1 MPPPQPEPTPA
12 PPADRD
18 AARDELLPHLD
29 AAYNLAR
36 WLTRN
41 DHDAADVVQESFL
54 RAVRFIAQRRTGSAR
69 AWLLQIVRNTSHTWL
84 ARNRTKSAP
93 ADMLDHL
100 TAPDSTSPDLL
111 LQRRHDADA
120 VRRAI
125 ELLPDEF
132 RETIVLR
139 EIEGLPYRE
148 IAQVLAVP
156 VGTVMSRLS
165 RARERLKELL
175 ADYHA
180 EVSHEL

>member
-1 MPPPQPEPTPA
+1 MPPAAPQSTPA

-18 AARDELLPHLD
+18 AARDQLLPHLD

-36 WLTRN
+36 WLCRN
-41 DHDAADVVQESFL
+41 DHDAADIVQESFL
-54 RAVRFIAQRRTGSAR
+54 RAVRFRDQFRNGSPR
-69 AWLLQIVRNTSHTWL
+69 AWLLQIVRNTCHTWL
-84 ARNRTKSAP
+84 ARNRVKLAP
-93 ADMLDHL
+93 AEMLDHL

-125 ELLPDEF
+125 QLLPNEF
-132 RETIVLR
+132 REAIVLR
-139 EIEGLPYRE
+139 EIEGLPYKE
-148 IAQVLAVP
+148 IAQILAVP

-175 ADYHA
+175 AGYHA